1 MSVTKIEIL
10 FWDTSA
16 LLPICCSQASF
27 TVLSKRFAK
36 QFSKK
41 AIWWGTSI
49 EIQSA
54 LSRLLQE
61 GDLDDQQFVKAQRRW
76 EILSKVLYV
85 VEPKIRVREI
95 AETLP
100 QIYGLRVL
108 DSFQLAAALV
118 WCKEK
123 LRNRPFVCYD
133 DKLAKAAE
141 KAGFTVFK

>member
-1 MSVTKIEIL
+1 MSVTKIEIS

-16 LLPICCSQASF
+16 LLPVCCSQASF
-27 TVLSKRFAK
+27 TVLSKRFMK

-41 AIWWGTSI
+41 TIWWGTSV
-49 EIQSA
+49 EVQSA
-54 LSRLLQE
+54 LNRLFQE
-61 GDLDDQQFVKAQRRW
+61 GDLDNQQFVKAQRRW
-76 EILSKVLYV
+76 EILSKTLYV

-100 QIYGLRVL
+100 QIYGLRAL

-123 LRNRPFVCYD
+123 PRNRPFVCYD
-133 DKLAKAAE
+133 EKLAKAAE

>member
-1 MSVTKIEIL
+1 MSVTKIEIS

-16 LLPICCSQASF
+16 LLPVCCSQASF

-41 AIWWGTSI
+41 TVWWGTSV
-49 EIQSA
+49 EVQSA
-54 LSRLLQE
+54 LSRLFQE
-61 GDLDDQQFVKAQRRW
+61 GDLDDQQFIKAQQRW
-76 EILSKVLYV
+76 ETLSQVLYV
-85 VEPKIRVREI
+85 VEPKTRVREI

-100 QIYGLRVL
+100 QIYGLRAL

-118 WCKEK
+118 WCKENP
-123 LRNRPFVCYD
+123 RNRPFVCYD

>member
-1 MSVTKIEIL
+1 ML
-10 FWDTSA
+10 F
-16 LLPICCSQASF
+16 ASLF
-27 TVLSKRFAK
+27 YRSFKAFCETIFQESYLVGNEYRDSKRIESFAARRR
-36 QFSKK
+36 FRRPT
-41 AIWWGTSI
+41 IC
-49 EIQSA
+49 QSA
-54 LSRLLQE
+54 TAL
-61 GDLDDQQFVKAQRRW
+61 GNF
-76 EILSKVLYV
+76 ILSKVLYV

-100 QIYGLRVL
+100 QIYGLRAL

-123 LRNRPFVCYD
+123 PRNRPFVCYD